1 MYQQPGYPPQYGY
14 APPPPRRSAIPKV
27 IGILMII
34 FGSLG
39 LIGSLIG
46 LAGGGFGQDELMRQ
60 VPEMKKLSTLNT
72 VTSLLGLGMAGFQ
85 LYVGLRCVGYKP
97 NAPALAK
104 VYGIIAL
111 VNIVFGMVIAFAVI
125 NPILEKAPAM
135 RVLGGGF
142 TSMITVVASIFA
154 SAWAL
159 VILILMSKQSAKEAC
174 LGAPLPA
181 ELPTARVI

>member
-1 MYQQPGYPPQYGY
+1 MHQQPGYPSPYGY
-14 APPPPRRSAIPKV
+14 APPPPQRSAIPKV

-39 LIGSLIG
+39 LIGSLLG

-85 LYVGLRCVGYKP
+85 FFVGLRCLGYKR
-97 NAPALAK
+97 NAPMLAK
-104 VYGIIAL
+104 AYGILAL
-111 VNIVFGMVIAFAVI
+111 VNVVVGMVIAFAVI

-135 RVLGGGF
+135 RALGGF
-142 TSMITVVASIFA
+142 TSVITVVASIFGI
-154 SAWAL
+154 AWAL
-159 VILILMSKQSAKEAC
+159 VILVLMSKQSAKAAC
-174 LGAPLPA
+174 AEAPLPA
-181 ELPTARVI
+181 ELPTARVL